1 MNYGDLKTHF
11 NNVLNR
17 SDITT
22 ALTTTFIDQGIAR
35 VQRQLRTPM
44 QEALTTYSISGQTDY
59 ITLPNDF
66 LEIISLYYLNT
77 ELTRVPM
84 SKFRSLN
91 ANNYSG
97 NPTHF
102 TRQQEKLYLFPQ
114 PSSGS
119 VYLYYYNEFTPM
131 TADSDENN
139 LAKVAPDLLI
149 YSALTY
155 AADYYLDTRAEA
167 FENKFNQFMLELQEQ
182 ANDAETNGGT
192 QRIQP
197 TYAYADFQDT
207 YSSSSQS

>member
-44 QEALTTYSISGQTDY
+44 QEALTTYTLTEQTEY

-66 LEIISLYYLNT
+66 IEIVSLYYLNT

-97 NPTHF
+97 NPTNF

-119 VYLYYYNEFTPM
+119 VYLYYYNEFAPM

-155 AADYYLDTRAEA
+155 AADYYLDTRTEA
-167 FENKFNQFMLELQEQ
+167 FEAKFNQFLLEVQEQ
-182 ANDAETNGGT
+182 ANDAETNGGV

-197 TYAYADFQDT
+197 TYTYSDFQDT

>member
-44 QEALTTYSISGQTDY
+44 QEALTTYTLSGQTEY

-66 LEIISLYYLNT
+66 IEIVSLYYLNT

-97 NPTHF
+97 NPTNF

-119 VYLYYYNEFTPM
+119 IYLYYYNEFAPM

-149 YSALTY
+149 YAALTY
-155 AADYYLDTRAEA
+155 AADYYLDTRTEA
-167 FENKFNQFMLELQEQ
+167 FEAKFNQFLLEVQEQ
-182 ANDAETNGGT
+182 ANDAETNGGV

-197 TYAYADFQDT
+197 TYTYSDFQDT

>member
-1 MNYGDLKTHF
+1 MNYVDLKTHF

-44 QEALTTYSISGQTDY
+44 QEALTTYTLSGQTEY

-66 LEIISLYYLNT
+66 IEIVSLYYLNT

-97 NPTHF
+97 NPTNF

-119 VYLYYYNEFTPM
+119 IYLYYYNEFAPM

-149 YSALTY
+149 YAALTY
-155 AADYYLDTRAEA
+155 AADYYLDTRTEA
-167 FENKFNQFMLELQEQ
+167 FEAKFNQFLLEVQEQ
-182 ANDAETNGGT
+182 ANDAETNGGV
-192 QRIQP
+192 QKIQP
-197 TYAYADFQDT
+197 TYSYADFQDT

>member
-44 QEALTTYSISGQTDY
+44 QEALTSYTISGQTDY

-91 ANNYSG
+91 ANNYAG

-114 PSSGS
+114 PSSGN
-119 VYLYYYNEFTPM
+119 VYLYYYNEFEPM
-131 TADSDENN
+131 TADTDESK
-139 LAKVAPDLLI
+139 LAKIAPDLLI

-197 TYAYADFQDT
+197 TYSYSDFQDT

>member
-44 QEALTTYSISGQTDY
+44 QEALTSYTISGQTDY

-91 ANNYSG
+91 ANNYAG

-114 PSSGS
+114 PSSGN
-119 VYLYYYNEFTPM
+119 VYLYYYNEFEPM
-131 TADSDENN
+131 TADTDESK
-139 LAKVAPDLLI
+139 LAKIAPDLLI
-149 YSALTY
+149 YAALTY

-167 FENKFNQFMLELQEQ
+167 FENKFNQFILELQEQ

-197 TYAYADFQDT
+197 TYSYSDFQDT

>member
-44 QEALTTYSISGQTDY
+44 QEALTTYTLSGQTEY

-66 LEIISLYYLNT
+66 IEIVSLYYLNT

-97 NPTHF
+97 NPTNF

-119 VYLYYYNEFTPM
+119 IYLYYYNEFAPM

-149 YSALTY
+149 YAALTY
-155 AADYYLDTRAEA
+155 AADYYLDTRTEA
-167 FENKFNQFMLELQEQ
+167 FEAKFNQFLLEVQEQ
-182 ANDAETNGGT
+182 ANDAETNGGV
-192 QRIQP
+192 QKIQP
-197 TYAYADFQDT
+197 TYSYADFQDT

>member
-44 QEALTTYSISGQTDY
+44 QEALTTYSISSQTSF

-66 LEIISLYYLNT
+66 IEIVSLYYLNT

-97 NPTHF
+97 NPTNF

-119 VYLYYYNEFTPM
+119 VYLYYYNEFAPM

-155 AADYYLDTRAEA
+155 AADYYLDTRTEA
-167 FENKFNQFMLELQEQ
+167 FEAKFNQFLLEVQEQ
-182 ANDAETNGGT
+182 ANDAETNGGV

-197 TYAYADFQDT
+197 TYTYSDFQDT

>member
-44 QEALTTYSISGQTDY
+44 QEALTTYTLNEQTEY

-66 LEIISLYYLNT
+66 IEIVSLYYLNT

-97 NPTHF
+97 NPTNF

-119 VYLYYYNEFTPM
+119 VYLYYYNEFAPM

-155 AADYYLDTRAEA
+155 AADYYLDTRTEA
-167 FENKFNQFMLELQEQ
+167 FEAKFNQFLLEVQEQ
-182 ANDAETNGGT
+182 ANDAETNGGV

-197 TYAYADFQDT
+197 TYTYSDFQDT

>member
-44 QEALTTYSISGQTDY
+44 QEALTTYTLSGQTEY

-66 LEIISLYYLNT
+66 IEIVSLYYLNT

-97 NPTHF
+97 NPTNF

-119 VYLYYYNEFTPM
+119 IYLYYYNEFAPM

-149 YSALTY
+149 YAALTY
-155 AADYYLDTRAEA
+155 AADYYLDTRTEA
-167 FENKFNQFMLELQEQ
+167 FEAKFNQFLIEVQEQ
-182 ANDAETNGGT
+182 ANDAETNGGV

-197 TYAYADFQDT
+197 TYTYSDFQDT

>member
-44 QEALTTYSISGQTDY
+44 QEALTTYTLSGQTEY

-66 LEIISLYYLNT
+66 IEIVSLYYRNT

-97 NPTHF
+97 NPTNF

-119 VYLYYYNEFTPM
+119 IYLYYYNEFAPM

-149 YSALTY
+149 YAALTY
-155 AADYYLDTRAEA
+155 AADYYLDTRTEA
-167 FENKFNQFMLELQEQ
+167 FEAKFNQFLLEVQEQ
-182 ANDAETNGGT
+182 ANDAETNGGV
-192 QRIQP
+192 QKIQP
-197 TYAYADFQDT
+197 TYSYADFQDT

>member
-44 QEALTTYSISGQTDY
+44 QEALTTYTLSGQTGY

-66 LEIISLYYLNT
+66 IEIVSLYYLNT

-97 NPTHF
+97 NPTNF

-119 VYLYYYNEFTPM
+119 IYLYYYNEFAPM

-149 YSALTY
+149 YAALTY
-155 AADYYLDTRAEA
+155 AADYYLDTRTEA
-167 FENKFNQFMLELQEQ
+167 FEAKFNQFLLEVQEQ
-182 ANDAETNGGT
+182 ANDAETNGGV

-197 TYAYADFQDT
+197 TYTYSDFQDT